1 MLINILYKII
11 IVRIFIFKEINYK
24 KILIMGCG
32 CKNKGTQVESQ
43 QSQPT
48 PTQLQTL
55 QQVQNQQ
62 SIQESVNK
70 VVEKYYK
77 K

>member
-1 MLINILYKII
+1 
-11 IVRIFIFKEINYK
+11 
-24 KILIMGCG
+24 MGCG
-32 CKNKGTQVESQ
+32 CKNKGVQVEAQ
-43 QSQPT
+43 QAQPT

-55 QQVQNQQ
+55 QQVQNQ

>member
-11 IVRIFIFKEINYK
+11 IIGIFIFREINYK

-32 CKNKGTQVESQ
+32 CKNKGVQVEAQ
-43 QSQPT
+43 QAQPT

-55 QQVQNQQ
+55 QQVQNQ